1 MKPPNE
7 GRGLSKVRVRTG
19 LEVRGGHRC
28 GRGLV
33 GGKFRLGGVRGW
45 QFWGRDE
52 QPGGLEI
59 RCCRLRLVSGLR
71 GPDVLLTAYVDASNA
86 IYGQELSCVGAMRL
100 GGVEGRHSH
109 PMGSRK
115 GGPDC
120 FWGTYLRFQFS

>member
-1 MKPPNE
+1 M
-7 GRGLSKVRVRTG
+7 
-19 LEVRGGHRC
+19 
-28 GRGLV
+28 
-33 GGKFRLGGVRGW
+33 RGW

-115 GGPDC
+115 GGQTVSGVHVSGPNLADH
-120 FWGTYLRFQFS
+120 FLWDHFSIFIWSIFKL